1 MTRALLEAA
10 ALAMGYVA
18 GDTFK
23 FHPACG
29 RSMVRQAIGKE
40 WKVWNPLT
48 DDGDCFRMECE
59 LRDKMRGPHFG
70 HDWVSYQGS
79 GEHFAEFFADHP
91 DANAARRMAALR
103 AAASLPPK
111 STGEST

>member
-1 MTRALLEAA
+1 MTRQLLEAA
-10 ALAMGYVA
+10 ALAMGYVV

-29 RSMVRQAIGKE
+29 RAMVRQAIGKE
-40 WKVWNPLT
+40 WKVWNPKD
-48 DDGDCFRMECE
+48 DDGDCFRMETA
-59 LRDKMRGPHFG
+59 LRLGGPYWTDDRVTYRIWRKMGYFEAF
-70 HDWVSYQGS
+70 S
-79 GEHFAEFFADHP
+79 EKFTDHP

-111 STGEST
+111 ETK